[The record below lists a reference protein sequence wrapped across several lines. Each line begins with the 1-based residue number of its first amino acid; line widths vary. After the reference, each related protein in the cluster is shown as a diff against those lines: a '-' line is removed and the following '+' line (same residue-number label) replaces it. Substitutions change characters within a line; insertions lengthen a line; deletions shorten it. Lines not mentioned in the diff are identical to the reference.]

1 MPLPAQCLPFI
12 GAEQRR
18 EREQEKMRGGGG
30 AKRKKIRDLFVL
42 GDMRMPEKEGTIDLQ
57 HKYRRG
63 VKMGRF
69 GGTVGGGVFGLV

>member
-30 AKRKKIRDLFVL
+30 GGERRKIRDPFVL
-42 GDMRMPEKEGTIDLQ
+42 GDMRMPEKEGTIVLQ

-63 VKMGRF
+63 G
-69 GGTVGGGVFGLV
+69 